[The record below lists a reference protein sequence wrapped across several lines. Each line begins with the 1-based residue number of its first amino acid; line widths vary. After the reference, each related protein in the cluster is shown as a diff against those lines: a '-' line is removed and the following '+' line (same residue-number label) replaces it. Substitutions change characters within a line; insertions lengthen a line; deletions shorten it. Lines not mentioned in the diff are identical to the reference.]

1 MTQPP
6 AGPPAGPPSS
16 SPGGATGSPRASHR
30 GRRKASS
37 VALPI
42 VLALA
47 LAVVGFIVVWVWIG
61 LGSDSDTET
70 ALPPAGDPATTSV
83 SETPSPTTSSPSPT
97 STSASPKPTKTDKP
111 EPTKTQKPEP
121 ARNVPVVVFNQTTTP
136 GLAARFAARL
146 EIAGWNVV
154 GVDNW
159 FGTVPATT
167 VYYPPGDEDAA
178 KALRADFP
186 DVGRIRP
193 RLSNM
198 PTDSLTVILTTDFPT
213 G

>member
-1 MTQPP
+1 
-6 AGPPAGPPSS
+6 
-16 SPGGATGSPRASHR
+16 
-30 GRRKASS
+30 

-47 LAVVGFIVVWVWIG
+47 LAVVGFIVVWVWIDF
-61 LGSDSDTET
+61 GSSSDTDN
-70 ALPPAGDPATTSV
+70 ALPPAGDPATTAV
-83 SETPSPTTSSPSPT
+83 SDSPSPLST
-97 STSASPKPTKTDKP
+97 SPSTSASPSPTPSKTP
-111 EPTKTQKPEP
+111 SPTPSKTAKPEP

-146 EIAGWNVV
+146 EVAGWNVV

-159 FGTVPATT
+159 FGSVPATT
-167 VYYPPGDEDAA
+167 VYYPPGDEAAA

-198 PTDSLTVILTTDFPT
+198 PANSLTVVLTSDFPT